1 MGLQH
6 KKKFGLMDYFR
17 SPIQRNAILTA
28 FAFLAIPMLVYLIFV
43 VFPIFQAAYF
53 SLYKWNGLGSLTD
66 FRGIDNFTK
75 IFTDPIFGKAIINN
89 FKIVFLSLIF
99 QIPLSLMIALVIAR
113 RFKGAVIF
121 RTIFFLPY
129 ILSEVIAGTIWSFV
143 YNPQIGIQNTV
154 LADWIPWLANFQF
167 LGHQDT
173 VFASIFVVL
182 IWKYF
187 GLHMV
192 ILIAGMQSIPVE
204 VEEAAYIDG
213 VNKWQLNWHIILPL
227 LKPTILLSIFFS
239 IVGSFQTFDIIWAM
253 GRGDPVNGAE
263 TMVTY
268 MYKYGFQR
276 FQLGFGSAV
285 AVVIFMI
292 TIGVSLLYQK
302 LTAEKES

>member
-1 MGLQH
+1 
-6 KKKFGLMDYFR
+6 
-17 SPIQRNAILTA
+17 
-28 FAFLAIPMLVYLIFV
+28 
-43 VFPIFQAAYF
+43 
-53 SLYKWNGLGSLTD
+53 
-66 FRGIDNFTK
+66 
-75 IFTDPIFGKAIINN
+75 
-89 FKIVFLSLIF
+89 
-99 QIPLSLMIALVIAR
+99 
-113 RFKGAVIF
+113 
-121 RTIFFLPY
+121 
-129 ILSEVIAGTIWSFV
+129 
-143 YNPQIGIQNTV
+143 
-154 LADWIPWLANFQF
+154 
-167 LGHQDT
+167 
-173 VFASIFVVL
+173 
-182 IWKYF
+182 
-187 GLHMV
+187 MV

-302 LTAEKES
+302 FTAEKES